1 MRARF
6 TQSFKMQAVEKALSR
21 AEGINLAE
29 VAESLGVGYST
40 LQKWIAESRNQTL
53 EPIQGNEILSSDLM
67 TKEKR
72 PQDWSLD
79 QKLKMIFTCASLDDH
94 KVSELCRE
102 QGIYPHHLEQW
113 KLDFANGNTVS
124 NKVKNQSEV
133 KDLKHE
139 IKALKKELNRKDK
152 ALAEAA
158 AILVLQKKVSA
169 IWNNDEDDSQ

>member
-1 MRARF
+1 MKPKF
-6 TQSFKMQAVEKALSR
+6 TQSFKIQAVEKALTR
-21 AEGINLAE
+21 AESINLVE

-40 LQKWIAESRNQTL
+40 LQKWIAQSRNQEL
-53 EPIQGNEILSSDLM
+53 EPDQGNEILSSDRM

-79 QKLKMIFTCASLDDH
+79 QKLKMIIICASLDDN

-113 KLDFANGNTVS
+113 KLDFTNDNTVN
-124 NKVKNQSEV
+124 NKVKNHSEV
-133 KDLKHE
+133 KDLKQE
-139 IKALKKELNRKDK
+139 NKELKKDLNRKNK

-169 IWNNDEDDSQ
+169 IWNSDEDDSQ